1 MGYYKIMMRAL
12 LIAAVLAA
20 AASIGAVA
28 QEKFVGGTEDL
39 PLMAG
44 LSEVAGRGMVFDTP
58 AGRIVE
64 AYASGPVSRDQV
76 LRFYAATLP
85 QLGWR
90 ADGDAAFRRE
100 DEILKLEF
108 PPPGP
113 GGLTVLFTLTPAR

>member
-1 MGYYKIMMRAL
+1 MMRTL

-20 AASIGAVA
+20 AAVGAAA
-28 QEKFVGGTEDL
+28 QERFVGGTEDL

-64 AYASGPVSRDQV
+64 AYARGPVTREQV
-76 LRFYAATLP
+76 LEFYTATLP

-90 ADGDAAFRRE
+90 ADGAAAFSRE
-100 DEILKLEF
+100 DEVLKLEF
-108 PPPGP
+108 PAPGP
-113 GGLTVLFTLTPAR
+113 DGLVVLFTLSPAR

>member
-1 MGYYKIMMRAL
+1 MRYHKTMMRAL

-20 AASIGAVA
+20 AAVGAAA
-28 QEKFVGGTEDL
+28 QERFVGGTEDL

-64 AYASGPVSRDQV
+64 AYARGPVSRDEV
-76 LRFYAATLP
+76 LEFYAVTLP

-100 DEILKLEF
+100 GEVLKLEF
-108 PPPGP
+108 PAPGP
-113 GGLTVLFTLTPAR
+113 DGLTVLFTLAPAR

>member
-1 MGYYKIMMRAL
+1 MMRTL

-20 AASIGAVA
+20 AAVGAAA
-28 QEKFVGGTEDL
+28 QERFVGGTEDL

-64 AYASGPVSRDQV
+64 AYARGPVTREQV
-76 LRFYAATLP
+76 LEFYAATLP

-90 ADGDAAFRRE
+90 ADGAAAFRRE
-100 DEILKLEF
+100 DEVLKLEF
-108 PPPGP
+108 PAPGP
-113 GGLTVLFTLTPAR
+113 DGLVVLFTLSPAR